1 MKTLTKISLVVIATL
16 SSALVQTQAATTSA
30 SIPVSLTITK
40 KCTISDVTTN
50 IVIPNDTTSGT
61 GNFKVTC
68 NTPYSISTST
78 TNTTNATTFV
88 KSTTNASHTLNTNI
102 AVDLNGAAVPV
113 NVGTPLSQPGLTVDT
128 YNVNAALVAAV
139 VATTPAGFYNDTLNI
154 SVDY

>member
-1 MKTLTKISLVVIATL
+1 MKTLTKIALATVAAL
-16 SSALVQTQAATTSA
+16 SSALTQAATTSA

-40 KCTISDVTTN
+40 KCTISDVATN

-61 GNFKVTC
+61 GSFKVTC

-78 TNTTNATTFV
+78 SNTTNATTFV

-102 AVDLNGAAVPV
+102 TVDLNGAAVPV
-113 NVGTPLSQPGLTVDT
+113 NVGTPLAQPGLVVDT

-139 VATTPAGFYNDTLNI
+139 VSTTPAGTYNDTLNI

>member
-1 MKTLTKISLVVIATL
+1 MKTLTKIALITVAAL
-16 SSALVQTQAATTSA
+16 SSALTQAATTSA

-40 KCTISDVTTN
+40 KCTISDVVTN

-61 GNFKVTC
+61 GSFKVTC
-68 NTPYSISTST
+68 NTPYSISTS
-78 TNTTNATTFV
+78 TTNATTFV

-102 AVDLNGAAVPV
+102 TVDLNGAAVPV
-113 NVGTPLSQPGLTVDT
+113 NVGTPLAKPGLVVDT

-139 VATTPAGFYNDTLNI
+139 VATTPAGTYNDTLNI